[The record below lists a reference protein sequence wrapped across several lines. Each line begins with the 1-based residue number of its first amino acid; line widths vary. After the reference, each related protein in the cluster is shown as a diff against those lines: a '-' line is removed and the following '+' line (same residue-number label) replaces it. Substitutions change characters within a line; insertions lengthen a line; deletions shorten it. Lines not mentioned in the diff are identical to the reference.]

1 MNEII
6 EIKNLEKAYGKKV
19 VLSHVNLAV
28 PAEAFVWLQGQS
40 GAGKTTLLNLI
51 AGLERPTAGQVLVA
65 GRDPSTMSAR
75 ERTQFYR
82 ETIGLIFQG
91 VELEPDLSLEEN
103 IALPGV
109 FAGMA
114 ASQLSA
120 RTAQL
125 TQILGITEDLARRP
139 SEVSG
144 GQAARAAVARALI
157 LNPKIV
163 LADEPTAN
171 LDEANANLVLQLL
184 QVVRTKLG
192 VTVVVASHD
201 ARVASFATQVVTVA
215 DGQVTSET
223 RL

>member
-1 MNEII
+1 MEEII
-6 EIKNLEKAYGKKV
+6 NIRNLQKAYGAQV
-19 VLSHVNLAV
+19 VLQNVNLTV
-28 PAEAFVWLQGQS
+28 PAGAFVWLQGQS

-65 GRDPSTMSAR
+65 GQDPNAMSAQ

-114 ASQLSA
+114 AKQLKA
-120 RTAQL
+120 RTEQL

-157 LNPKIV
+157 LNPKII

-215 DGQVTSET
+215 GGQVTSET

>member
-1 MNEII
+1 MDTII
-6 EIKNLEKAYGKKV
+6 ALKDLQKAYGAQV
-19 VLSHVNLAV
+19 VLQNVNLAV
-28 PAEAFVWLQGQS
+28 PAGAFVWLQGQS

-65 GRDPSTMSAR
+65 GQDPGAMSAR

-114 ASQLSA
+114 TSQLKA
-120 RTAQL
+120 RTEQL
-125 TQILGITEDLARRP
+125 TQILGITEGLARRP

-157 LNPKIV
+157 LNPKII

-171 LDEANANLVLQLL
+171 LDETNANLVLQLL

-201 ARVASFATQVVTVA
+201 ARVLSFATQVVTVA
-215 DGQVTSET
+215 GGQVTSEN

>member
-6 EIKNLEKAYGKKV
+6 EIKNLEKAYDKKV
-19 VLSHVNLAV
+19 VLSHVNLTVSAG
-28 PAEAFVWLQGQS
+28 AFVWLQGQS

-65 GRDPSTMSAR
+65 GQDPSAMSAR

-91 VELEPDLSLEEN
+91 VELEPDLSLKEN

-114 ASQLSA
+114 AGQLSA
-120 RTAQL
+120 RIAQL

-144 GQAARAAVARALI
+144 GQAARAAVARALV
-157 LNPKIV
+157 LNPKII

-201 ARVASFATQVVTVA
+201 ARVLPFATQVVTVA
-215 DGQVTSET
+215 GGQVTSEN

>member
-1 MNEII
+1 MDAII
-6 EIKNLEKAYGKKV
+6 ALKDLQKAYGAQV
-19 VLSHVNLAV
+19 VLQNVNLAV
-28 PAEAFVWLQGQS
+28 PAGAFVWLQGQS
-40 GAGKTTLLNLI
+40 GAGKTTLLNLM

-65 GRDPSTMSAR
+65 GQDPNAMSAR

-114 ASQLSA
+114 ASQLSV
-120 RTAQL
+120 RTEQL

-144 GQAARAAVARALI
+144 GQVARAAVARALI
-157 LNPKIV
+157 LNPKII

-184 QVVRTKLG
+184 QVVRMKLG

-201 ARVASFATQVVTVA
+201 ARVLPFATQVVTVA
-215 DGQVTSET
+215 GGQVTSENC
-223 RL
+223 L

>member
-1 MNEII
+1 MDTII
-6 EIKNLEKAYGKKV
+6 ALKDLQKAYGAQA
-19 VLSHVNLAV
+19 VLQNVNLAV
-28 PAEAFVWLQGQS
+28 PAGAFVWLQGQS

-65 GRDPSTMSAR
+65 GQDPGAMSAR
-75 ERTQFYR
+75 ERTRFYR

-114 ASQLSA
+114 TSQLKA
-120 RTAQL
+120 RTEQL

-157 LNPKIV
+157 LSPKII

-201 ARVASFATQVVTVA
+201 ARVLPFVTQVVTVA
-215 DGQVTSET
+215 AGQVTSEN

>member
-1 MNEII
+1 MDTII
-6 EIKNLEKAYGKKV
+6 ALKDLQKAYGAQV
-19 VLSHVNLAV
+19 VLQNVNLAV
-28 PAEAFVWLQGQS
+28 PAGAFVWLQGQS

-65 GRDPSTMSAR
+65 GRDPNVMSAR

-91 VELEPDLSLEEN
+91 VELEPDLSLKEN

-114 ASQLSA
+114 ATQLSA
-120 RTAQL
+120 RTEQL
-125 TQILGITEDLARRP
+125 TQILRITEDLARRP

-157 LNPKIV
+157 LNPKII

-171 LDEANANLVLQLL
+171 LDETNANLVLQLL

-201 ARVASFATQVVTVA
+201 ARVLSFATQVVTVA
-215 DGQVTSET
+215 GGQVTSEN

>member
-1 MNEII
+1 
-6 EIKNLEKAYGKKV
+6 
-19 VLSHVNLAV
+19 
-28 PAEAFVWLQGQS
+28 
-40 GAGKTTLLNLI
+40 
-51 AGLERPTAGQVLVA
+51 
-65 GRDPSTMSAR
+65 MSAR

-114 ASQLSA
+114 TSQLKA
-120 RTAQL
+120 RTEQL

-157 LNPKIV
+157 LNPKII
-163 LADEPTAN
+163 LADEPMAN

-201 ARVASFATQVVTVA
+201 ARVLPFATQVVTVA
-215 DGQVTSET
+215 AGQVTSEN